1 MSEVSEEKLR
11 EKFIVGKGF
20 FFSPRKKQVNKDTTL
35 KFLYSPSLHLPHSLH
50 DLVIPFRL
58 LSWCSVAYVYWS
70 SVTYELLPSPCE
82 RGSRCCAIRTRKL
95 TLFWV
100 LTIGHDTPTTLH
112 GLGETFKWS
121 GLMTN
126 IKTPTR
132 DSTRPDH
139 WMPAPSRKTDRR

>member
-11 EKFIVGKGF
+11 EKFIVRKF
-20 FFSPRKKQVNKDTTL
+20 FLQERNMWMKIQLWNFSIRLLCT
-35 KFLYSPSLHLPHSLH
+35 YHSLH

-70 SVTYELLPSPCE
+70 SFTYELLPSPCE

-100 LTIGHDTPTTLH
+100 LTFGHDTPTILH
-112 GLGETFKWS
+112 GLWETFKWS